1 MELESIPFYFKV
13 VGALSHQE
21 RTADESSERVDGC
34 KLTNETCDSSS
45 FGLSGG
51 IICKGSDSC
60 VSRLETVP

>member
-1 MELESIPFYFKV
+1 MEVESIPFYFKV

-21 RTADESSERVDGC
+21 RTGDESSERVDGC
-34 KLTNETCDSSS
+34 KTNETCDSSS

-51 IICKGSDSC
+51 IICKGSC